1 MSKPRSSRKIAS
13 VLFRALPLL
22 NHQRLS
28 VFFEGTGFLTAVL
41 AFSLTVGCDGQEAAE
56 RQEGQSGEVVG
67 SFTVRKGE
75 GDGEDLTGSFGERL
89 KEAYNRFPK
98 SAYSSYNSVRAD
110 LMKKKI
116 EAAGNSGSAGQM
128 LSYGEELLSAGET
141 QEAVRILELVYQGLK
156 KNGYGVDQKTKRVF
170 DSMAM
175 AYLRLGEDENCC
187 ANHNEES
194 CLFPIQ
200 GKAIHTNRRGSE
212 SAIVILKEI
221 LRSFPQDYQSRYL
234 LNLAYMTL
242 GEYPDKVP
250 FELLIPKMGQPS
262 GTGFPRFPNIATSVG
277 ADTVGLSGG
286 VCLDD
291 FNQDGL
297 IDIFSSSWGLEDNA
311 TLLINTGKG
320 FEDRTKFAGLEGVV
334 SGLNM
339 IHADYDNDGDKDVFL
354 LRGAWLEEKGCHP
367 NSLLRN
373 RGDGTFEDVTIA
385 AGVYSENPTQ
395 TACWADF
402 NNDGWLDLF
411 IGNENHRASEGKNSC
426 ELYLNQR
433 DGTFR
438 EVGEIAGVDVDVF
451 AKGCAAA
458 DFNND
463 GWQDFYVSC
472 FGAKNLLFQ
481 NQGKTEDGVPRFLD
495 VAGESEVESPIQ
507 SFPCWFFDY
516 DNDGF
521 QDIFVADFDGL
532 GFSNLGGIV
541 ALEMMGRETTAEKPR
556 LYRNLGNGKFEDV
569 TRKAGLWQSMFA
581 MGANFGDLDNDGY
594 LDFYI
599 GNGAP
604 DYRMIVPNRMFLNQV
619 GGTFADVTVEGRFGS
634 IQKGH
639 AIGFGDIDN
648 DGDQDVYAVMGGA
661 LEGDTYQNILFENPG
676 WANHWVTLEL
686 QGTTS
691 NRSAIGAMIRVAVLD
706 DKGTEKF
713 FYRRVGTGGSF
724 GSSSLRQEIGLGACR
739 EIQSVEIQWPY
750 GAGGW
755 ERVKGVTFDR
765 AFQIIE
771 GEGLAKEWL
780 LPRNTIKPSR

>member
-1 MSKPRSSRKIAS
+1 
-13 VLFRALPLL
+13 
-22 NHQRLS
+22 
-28 VFFEGTGFLTAVL
+28 
-41 AFSLTVGCDGQEAAE
+41 
-56 RQEGQSGEVVG
+56 
-67 SFTVRKGE
+67 
-75 GDGEDLTGSFGERL
+75 
-89 KEAYNRFPK
+89 
-98 SAYSSYNSVRAD
+98 
-110 LMKKKI
+110 
-116 EAAGNSGSAGQM
+116 
-128 LSYGEELLSAGET
+128 
-141 QEAVRILELVYQGLK
+141 
-156 KNGYGVDQKTKRVF
+156 
-170 DSMAM
+170 
-175 AYLRLGEDENCC
+175 
-187 ANHNEES
+187 
-194 CLFPIQ
+194 
-200 GKAIHTNRRGSE
+200 
-212 SAIVILKEI
+212 
-221 LRSFPQDYQSRYL
+221 
-234 LNLAYMTL
+234 
-242 GEYPDKVP
+242 
-250 FELLIPKMGQPS
+250 LLIPKMGQPS
-262 GTGFPRFPNIATSVG
+262 GTEFPRFPNIATSVG

-286 VCLDD
+286 ICLDD

-438 EVGEIAGVDVDVF
+438 EVGEIAGVAVDVF

-472 FGAKNLLFQ
+472 LGAKNLLFQ
-481 NQGKTEDGVPRFLD
+481 NQGKTEDGVPRFLN
-495 VAGESEVESPIQ
+495 VAGESGVEAPIE

-521 QDIFVADFDGL
+521 QDVFVADYDGL
-532 GFSNLGGIV
+532 GFSNMGGLV

-569 TRKAGLWQSMFA
+569 TRKTGLWRSMFA
-581 MGANFGDLDNDGY
+581 MGANFGDLNNDGY

-604 DYRMIVPNRMFLNQV
+604 DYRMIVPNRMFLNQA

-691 NRSAIGAMIRVAVLD
+691 NRSAIGAMIRVVVLD

-739 EIQSVEIQWPY
+739 EIQSVEIQWPC
-750 GAGGW
+750 GPGGW
-755 ERVKGVTFDR
+755 ESVKGVTFDR
-765 AFQIIE
+765 AFKIRE
-771 GEGLAKEWL
+771 GEELAKEWL
-780 LPRNTIKPSR
+780 LPRNSPKP